1 MRLLIVNDFGVAC
14 PVINRECHEIEYWED
29 VCTFMHGLLNRWTDI
44 LFLPRTA

>member
-29 VCTFMHGLLNRWTDI
+29 VHFYDTFVTSE
-44 LFLPRTA
+44 PPK